1 MRCFIINTNV
11 SIDVIM
17 ATMAMQF
24 VTIEYLNSV
33 NCDNIKSNA
42 TNPTVVKSNI
52 FSILGFFIRRRNI
65 LS

>member
-24 VTIEYLNSV
+24 VIIEYLNSV

-52 FSILGFFIRRRNI
+52 FSIL
-65 LS
+65 